1 MAKRMAIS
9 KKLKKIDVI
18 FCENESYILD
28 IKFYNRNGSES
39 LMTQA
44 IGHVQGRVETVEFAQ
59 NEHLLSVKIH

>member
-28 IKFYNRNGSES
+28 IKFYFRNGGES
-39 LMTQA
+39 FMTQA
-44 IGHVQGRVETVEFAQ
+44 IEHQGRVETVEFAQ